1 VSESVSE
8 SAEGR
13 AAAGLAL
20 DVADIGHHATTA
32 GPARPEGTWNAVV
45 AVLVSAGLIA
55 VTLAALPHKSFEL
68 DRYFVPKE
76 LVLHCVALVAA
87 VMLVRRARAVTL
99 DAADALLVLF
109 LVCSAASSLFATNH
123 WLAQRALGV
132 SASSAVIFWMTRR
145 LAAAGWHRPV
155 LAAAALATVCG
166 AATALAQSYGVTSE
180 YFSLNRVPGGTFGN
194 RNFVAH
200 LAAIGLP
207 ALVYCV
213 VTARRTLGAALGS
226 VGVAVVAAVLVLSRT
241 RAAWLAVIACAASV
255 AIPLLAARRHWT
267 AKRVRDRFRRLALSG
282 AAGAGLAIF
291 LPNQLNWNSD
301 SPYLDSARGLVDY
314 TTGSGR
320 GRVTQYRNS
329 ARMAAANP
337 ILGVGP
343 GNWPVH
349 YAGFAP
355 RGDPSL
361 ADDGMTANPWPSSDW
376 MALLSERG
384 VVAALALL
392 GVFASL
398 YLSGWRRWPEVGDGD
413 AVLAK
418 LTLLATIT
426 TTLVVSLF
434 DAVLLLAAPSF
445 LVWSVLGAASG
456 VDRRGR
462 AVTIARGP
470 RFITKAALL
479 GILGVA
485 VLRSAMQTVAII
497 RVGTG
502 ESRAGWIAAASW
514 DPGSYRINLRV
525 AQLYAARGQCAV
537 ARGYARRALALFPGA
552 PEARRVLRQCG

>member
-1 VSESVSE
+1 MTEERAPPTGWWS
-8 SAEGR
+8 
-13 AAAGLAL
+13 AAAVGLL
-20 DVADIGHHATTA
+20 
-32 GPARPEGTWNAVV
+32 
-45 AVLVSAGLIA
+45 SAGLIA

-76 LVLHCVALVAA
+76 LALHLVAFVTA
-87 VMLVRRARAVTL
+87 VMLLARAHTVTL

-145 LAAAGWHRPV
+145 LAAAGWHRPI

-166 AATALAQSYGVTSE
+166 AATALAQAYGLTSA

-207 ALVYCV
+207 TLVYCA
-213 VTARRTLGAALGS
+213 VTARRSLGAVLGS
-226 VGVAVVAAVLVLSRT
+226 VGVAVVAAVLILSRT
-241 RAAWLAVIACAASV
+241 RAAWLAVIACVASV
-255 AIPLLAARRHWT
+255 VIPLLASRRHWT

-282 AAGAGLAIF
+282 AAGAGLAVL
-291 LPNQLNWNSD
+291 LPNHLNWTSD
-301 SPYLDSARGLVDY
+301 SPYLDSALGLVDY
-314 TTGSGR
+314 SSGSGR
-320 GRVTQYRNS
+320 GRVAQYRNS
-329 ARMAAANP
+329 VRMAVANP

-349 YAGFAP
+349 YVEFAP
-355 RGDPSL
+355 RGDPSI

-376 MALLSERG
+376 IALLSERG
-384 VVAALALL
+384 IVAVLALL
-392 GVFASL
+392 GVFGSL
-398 YLSGWRRWPEVGDGD
+398 YLSAWRRWPEAGDSD
-413 AVLAK
+413 AVLGK

-434 DAVLLLAAPSF
+434 DAVLLLAAPAF
-445 LVWSVLGAASG
+445 VAWSVLGAASG
-456 VDRRGR
+456 GGRRGR

-479 GILGVA
+479 VTVGAA
-485 VLRSAMQTVAII
+485 VLRSEMQTVAIT

-502 ESRAGWIAAASW
+502 GSRAGWIAAASW

-552 PEARRVLRQCG
+552 PDARRVLQRCG